1 MVNLT
6 LIKDTLLRLQLH
18 HMDMSTMN
26 FTDLF
31 QTYPLLDTLEMDGC
45 KVASWPDF
53 SAAHKLKY
61 INLNWN
67 KITSY
72 PPTLGFPTDN
82 VLQTLHISGN
92 KAPNVL
98 TSISSFFE
106 GLPNLIQ
113 LGMSSVD
120 ATTWPN
126 VSGYIHNLR
135 LLHVASNP
143 LNGIDTQ
150 LFLGVDN
157 LTSPELPPEGYPL
170 FTDLN
175 LNSIRLTY
183 FPEELL
189 TIFPNLRY
197 LRLGYNQGY
206 ISNVPN
212 FTLIY
217 STLYVLEI
225 QYNDNGQGEPS
236 PYPTFH
242 YETVLHNMIK
252 LNYLYMHRNFI
263 PNSPFSAEFIIQ
275 QFPALRY
282 LILEDNLIQTLQDL
296 TPVGNAPHHDDLE
309 VQVFMLP
316 ISNYSEDIVF
326 PRKTYLA
333 INVT

>member
-6 LIKDTLLRLQLH
+6 LIKDTLVRLQLH
-18 HMDMSTMN
+18 QMDMSSMN
-26 FTDLF
+26 FTELF
-31 QTYPLLDTLEMDGC
+31 QTYSKLEILEMEGC

-72 PPTLGFPTDN
+72 PPVPGFPSDN
-82 VLQTLHISGN
+82 VLETLHISGN
-92 KAPNVL
+92 KATNVL
-98 TSISSFFE
+98 SSVSSFFE
-106 GLPNLIQ
+106 GLPNLIR

-120 ATTWPN
+120 ATIWPN
-126 VSGYIHNLR
+126 VSGYIHNMQ
-135 LLHVASNP
+135 LLHVASNKF
-143 LNGIDTQ
+143 NGLDTK

-157 LTSPELPPEGYPL
+157 LTSAELPPGGYPL
-170 FTDLN
+170 LTDLN
-175 LNSIRLTY
+175 LNGIRLTY

-212 FTLIY
+212 FTLIH

-236 PYPTFH
+236 PYPTFN
-242 YETVLHNMIK
+242 YETVFHDMVK
-252 LNYLYMHRNFI
+252 LNYLYLNRNFI
-263 PNSPFSAEFIIQ
+263 PNFPFSAEFIIQ
-275 QFPALRY
+275 EFPALRY
-282 LILEDNLIQTLQDL
+282 LILQDNLIQTLPDM

-309 VQVFMLP
+309 VQKLCFL
-316 ISNYSEDIVF
+316 SEITQ
-326 PRKTYLA
+326 RKYCLSGRDSPFH
-333 INVT
+333 